1 MDAAN
6 VPLKAARSG
15 FSGAA
20 PCGGVNRSATLVTMS
35 LTVRDFRPS
44 LGGLLAWV
52 PAVSFCGWGM
62 RGSKQT
68 IPCAPDNAGDRDQ

>member
-1 MDAAN
+1 
-6 VPLKAARSG
+6 
-15 FSGAA
+15 
-20 PCGGVNRSATLVTMS
+20 
-35 LTVRDFRPS
+35 
-44 LGGLLAWV
+44 LLAWV